1 MYELDEWQ
9 IQDNTRMDSLVNGLV
24 NALQIEL
31 DRDIQLRID
40 SVHRAIDRHQN
51 G

>member
-1 MYELDEWQ
+1 
-9 IQDNTRMDSLVNGLV
+9 VNGLV
-24 NALQIEL
+24 NSLKIEL